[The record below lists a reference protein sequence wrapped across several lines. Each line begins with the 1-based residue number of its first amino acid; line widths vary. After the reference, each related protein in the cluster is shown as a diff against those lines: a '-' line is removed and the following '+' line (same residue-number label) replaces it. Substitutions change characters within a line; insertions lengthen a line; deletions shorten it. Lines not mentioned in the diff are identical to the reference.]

1 MDAPVVVPIMR
12 PARVRLSP
20 IIGAFAMRIGLSHP
34 STALSWPRVTDF
46 ALPS

>member
-12 PARVRLSP
+12 PAPVRPSP
-20 IIGAFAMRIGLSHP
+20 IIVAFAMRIGMSHP
-34 STALSWPRVTDF
+34 AIALHWQPGTDF